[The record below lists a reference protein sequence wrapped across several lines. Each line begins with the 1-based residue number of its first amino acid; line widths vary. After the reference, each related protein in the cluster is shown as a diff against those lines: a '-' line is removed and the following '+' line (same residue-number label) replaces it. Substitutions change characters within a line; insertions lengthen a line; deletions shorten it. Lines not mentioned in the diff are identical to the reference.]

1 MTTRARAILSG
12 LVGALAVIARG
23 SDADAEVAQPPKP
36 TPPKVSPVAIS
47 HVPTPQTADPAPPKV
62 SQAQMH
68 VTLGAVKR
76 LGSGR
81 FAVTDPKVR
90 MVVPTTQDDAEV
102 DFRYLGPTAK
112 TAPLASGEIRRQVG
126 IKLRAANGCNVV
138 YAMWRFEPKNELVVS
153 VKRNDGK
160 SIHAQCG
167 AHGYRDV
174 APGVYRAPPAPRVGA
189 SHALRAKITQGRLHV
204 SIDDKLVWDG
214 ALPGEAFAFDGPT
227 GLRSDN
233 VRLELDFHARPR
245 PAGLT
250 SFVVV
255 ASDED

>member
-1 MTTRARAILSG
+1 MTTRARSLLSG
-12 LVGALAVIARG
+12 LVTALAALARSG
-23 SDADAEVAQPPKP
+23 DADAEAAAPAKP
-36 TPPKVSPVAIS
+36 TPPKVSLVAIS
-47 HVPTPQTADPAPPKV
+47 HVPTPVPADPAPPKIT
-62 SQAQMH
+62 QAQMH

-81 FAVTDPKVR
+81 FSVTDPKVR
-90 MVVPTTQDDAEV
+90 MVVPTTQDDAQV
-102 DFRYLGPTAK
+102 SFRYLGPTAK

-126 IKLRAANGCNVV
+126 LKLRAANGCNVV
-138 YAMWRFEPKNELVVS
+138 YAMWRFEPKNQLVVS

-160 SIHAQCG
+160 SVHAQCG
-167 AHGYRDV
+167 AHGYHDV
-174 APGVYRAPPAPRVGA
+174 PAGVYQAPPTPRVGA

-214 ALPGEAFAFDGPT
+214 ALPGDAFAFDGPT

-245 PAGLT
+245 PAGLS